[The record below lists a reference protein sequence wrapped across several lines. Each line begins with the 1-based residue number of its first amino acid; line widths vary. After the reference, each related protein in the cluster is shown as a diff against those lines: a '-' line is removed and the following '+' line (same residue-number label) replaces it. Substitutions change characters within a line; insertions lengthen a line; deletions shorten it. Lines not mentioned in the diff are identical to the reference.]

1 MKAQEQRILEYLKE
15 NRTATGLELLKHTG
29 CICYTKAIHRLRK
42 ELPYEGY
49 TITGQYISVK
59 SKYNG
64 TSRVMLYSLARLKK
78 KAKKSDSGRV
88 HATSPNHKNPTT

>member
-1 MKAQEQRILEYLKE
+1 MKTQEQRIFEYLKDYK
-15 NRTATGLELLKHTG
+15 TATGLELLKHTG

-59 SKYNG
+59 TKYNG
-64 TSRVMLYSLARLKK
+64 VSRVMEYSLARLKK
-78 KAKKSDSGRV
+78 KAKR
-88 HATSPNHKNPTT
+88 